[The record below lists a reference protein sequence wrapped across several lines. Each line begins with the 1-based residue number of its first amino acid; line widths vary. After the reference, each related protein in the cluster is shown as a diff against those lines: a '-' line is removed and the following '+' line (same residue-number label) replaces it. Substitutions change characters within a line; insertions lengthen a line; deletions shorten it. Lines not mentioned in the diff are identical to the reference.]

1 MNCIFS
7 EPVDLGEGDFEYSE
21 VDCEVGDIY
30 ELITNETYGDRKFY
44 VQKTLT
50 YGEAILIWFLTIFAV
65 FLVAR
70 TIFNFFWKK

>member
-1 MNCIFS
+1 MNCNFAN
-7 EPVDLGEGDFEYSE
+7 PVDLGEGDFEYSLI
-21 VDCEVGDIY
+21 VCESDIY
-30 ELITNETYGDRKFY
+30 ELITNAEYPDRKFY

-65 FLVAR
+65 FLVAK